1 MVENSS
7 VSFSDD
13 ELSVLKS
20 ALECFIKTKSIKGVS
35 PQRKSSQD
43 DIARSVLPR
52 IFHLQPVFNANE
64 VRVMLSALILYQLE
78 LQKMR
83 NSPFSSDD
91 HLSVLDDL
99 IYFLTWNFVLP
110 DCTDGMNKNK
120 FSLNHVVE
128 ISIDQS
134 G

>member
-83 NSPFSSDD
+83 NAPFSSDE

-99 IYFLTWNFVLP
+99 IYFF
-110 DCTDGMNKNK
+110 
-120 FSLNHVVE
+120 
-128 ISIDQS
+128 
-134 G
+134 

>member
-52 IFHLQPVFNANE
+52 IFHFLKFQLIENE
-64 VRVMLSALILYQLE
+64 CRKHHS
-78 LQKMR
+78 
-83 NSPFSSDD
+83 
-91 HLSVLDDL
+91 
-99 IYFLTWNFVLP
+99 YF
-110 DCTDGMNKNK
+110 
-120 FSLNHVVE
+120 
-128 ISIDQS
+128 I
-134 G
+134 

>member
-83 NSPFSSDD
+83 NSPFSSDE

-99 IYFLTWNFVLP
+99 IYFFDMELR
-110 DCTDGMNKNK
+110 
-120 FSLNHVVE
+120 S
-128 ISIDQS
+128 S
-134 G
+134 GLY